1 MYFALVQNNALI
13 LYVMKKK
20 IISWLAHEDRL
31 LKYPF
36 FRRFFWKRGVVYRRM
51 EELASNMR
59 KKEIIT
65 VAFMALDLPCWK
77 CDSVFRLMLS
87 HPRFRPVIWIV
98 PELQIKDEVE
108 RQRKLTD
115 MRRYFS
121 DCGYPVADL
130 YTLEQIRAEYAPDI
144 VFLAKPYWGA
154 TSYDVYDLDQELVC
168 NVPYC
173 YHNTERGG
181 FQHMQEEF
189 VWRNYFSSYGVLRQA
204 RKYMRNG
211 GANVR
216 IVGHPVADAF
226 LYSGVGVTISSPWKH
241 YHCKQLQVIWA
252 PHWSING
259 QSWFSTATFLELAD
273 GMLELAVKYADCI
286 QWAFKPHPL
295 LREALYQHPDWG
307 KERTDAYYERWSAM
321 PHTQLDSGDYVE
333 LFKQSDAMIHDSG
346 SFIIEYLLVD
356 KPCMYLQNENL
367 NQVEFNEDT
376 REALACYSKGRTME
390 DVEQFLKNLLSD
402 SEDTF
407 KAARAH
413 YKQRYL
419 QPPRGVSAAQNIIN
433 DILNGR

>member
-1 MYFALVQNNALI
+1 MQR
-13 LYVMKKK
+13 
-20 IISWLAHEDRL
+20 H
-31 LKYPF
+31 PF
-36 FRRFFWKRGVVYRRM
+36 LRRFFWRRGDICRRM
-51 EELASNMR
+51 EMQAARVRR
-59 KKEIIT
+59 KKLIT

-144 VFLAKPYWGA
+144 VFLAKPYWGT

-226 LYSGVGVTISSPWKH
+226 LYSHVGWTVSNTWKH
-241 YHCKQLQVIWA
+241 HNCKRLRVIWA
-252 PHWSING
+252 PHWSIDDH
-259 QSWFSTATFLELAD
+259 SWFSTATFLELAD
-273 GMLELAVKYADCI
+273 GMLELAEKYVDLV
-286 QWAFKPHPL
+286 QFAFKPHPL
-295 LREALYQHPDWG
+295 LRDALYKHSDWG
-307 KERTDAYYERWSAM
+307 VYRTDAYFNRWILM
-321 PHTQLDSGDYVE
+321 PNTQLETGDYVN
-333 LFKQSDAMIHDSG
+333 LFKESDAMIHDSG

-356 KPCMYLQNENL
+356 KPCMYLQNGKQNRIEY
-367 NQVEFNEDT
+367 NEDT
-376 REALACYSKGRTME
+376 KDALACYCKGKTIE
-390 DVEQFLKNLLSD
+390 DVEQFLMNLLSNE
-402 SEDTF
+402 EDN
-407 KAARAH
+407 RAGVRA
-413 YKQRYL
+413 QYL
-419 QPPRGVSAAQNIIN
+419 KKYLKPPHGISSAQNIVN

>member
-1 MYFALVQNNALI
+1 
-13 LYVMKKK
+13 MKRK
-20 IISWLAHEDRL
+20 IVAWLTDETRMQ
-31 LKYPF
+31 KYSF
-36 FRRFFWKRGVVYRRM
+36 LRRFFWKRGETCRQM
-51 EELASNMR
+51 EARAAHMRQKEL
-59 KKEIIT
+59 IT

-77 CDSVFRLMLS
+77 CGSVFRLMQR
-87 HPRFRPVIWIV
+87 HPRFRPIIWIV
-98 PELQIKDEVE
+98 PEPQIKDKEE
-108 RQRKLTD
+108 QQRKLAE
-115 MRRYFS
+115 MRRQFAEW
-121 DCGYPVADL
+121 GFPVADM
-130 YTLEQIRAEYAPDI
+130 YSLEQLRAEYAPDI
-144 VFLAKPYWGA
+144 VFLAKPYWGI
-154 TSYDVYDLDQELVC
+154 TSWDVGDLDQELVC

-181 FQHMQEEF
+181 FQHNQDEW
-189 VWRNYFSSYGVLRQA
+189 VWRNYFPSRGVLHQA
-204 RKYMRNG
+204 RRYMRNG

-216 IVGHPVADAF
+216 VAGHPAADTF
-226 LYSGVGVTISSPWKH
+226 LYPDHDRVEEMVWK
-241 YHCKQLQVIWA
+241 QAGERRLQVIWA
-252 PHWSING
+252 PHWSIND

-295 LREALYQHPDWG
+295 LRDALYRHPDWG

-321 PHTQLDSGDYVE
+321 PHTQLDTGDYVE

-407 KAARAH
+407 KAARAR

-419 QPPRGVSAAQNIIN
+419 QPPCGVSAAQNIIN